1 MITSGSEDNNIP
13 NNINSLRNFSNHA
26 RCGDGDDD
34 DKPRSGGCG
43 TSCDGGDTPGV
54 TKREGTPNIERR
66 SKVLRS
72 YVILVIFYFLIEFAT
87 PEKLGR
93 RSENNKVLIDLVQ
106 VEVDDFQS
114 TATKLASV
122 QDTEDGI
129 ITESSPS
136 PLPEPRRGSNKNNK
150 KAKKPSNIVKSY
162 HQNRG
167 DFSDATTSSS
177 SKEFL
182 TQLFTKWMSF
192 GPTEMTAS
200 SSSSYMGKS
209 LTGYQKYRV
218 IEWLSSKVKEW
229 WSQYESST
237 GRTFL
242 LAPLLTAIPMMAVEI
257 LAIGSLGVFAP
268 AFMILAVVLFPLLLI
283 GFIIF
288 I

>member
-1 MITSGSEDNNIP
+1 M
-13 NNINSLRNFSNHA
+13 
-26 RCGDGDDD
+26 
-34 DKPRSGGCG
+34 
-43 TSCDGGDTPGV
+43 
-54 TKREGTPNIERR
+54 
-66 SKVLRS
+66 
-72 YVILVIFYFLIEFAT
+72 
-87 PEKLGR
+87 
-93 RSENNKVLIDLVQ
+93 
-106 VEVDDFQS
+106 
-114 TATKLASV
+114 ASV

-242 LAPLLTAIPMMAVEI
+242 LAPLLTAIPMMAVEVRFSQN
-257 LAIGSLGVFAP
+257 LAI
-268 AFMILAVVLFPLLLI
+268 LI
-283 GFIIF
+283 YVN
-288 I
+288 